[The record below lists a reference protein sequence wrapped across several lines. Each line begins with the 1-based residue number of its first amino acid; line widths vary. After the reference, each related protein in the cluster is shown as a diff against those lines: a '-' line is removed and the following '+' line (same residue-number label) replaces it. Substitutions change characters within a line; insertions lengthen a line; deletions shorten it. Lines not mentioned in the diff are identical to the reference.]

1 MWLARGEMFAIITI
15 DDKGSAQG
23 GDWGAASEAHLGAK
37 LKAALTLRYTGSST
51 HPSLE
56 VLGLRHNFA

>member
-15 DDKGSAQG
+15 NDKGSAQG

-37 LKAALTLRYTGSST
+37 LKAALTLRYIGSST
-51 HPSLE
+51 HPSL
-56 VLGLRHNFA
+56 